1 MESRYDEA
9 MRKVIGLAFI
19 LGPVML
25 FIAALVFAAGIGT
38 NPNDLDSYVE
48 GAIGFIAMPLFA
60 PIWVTLAAVIGRR
73 YLKFGIGLTIFGFM
87 SAATGAVPMANRM
100 MQKGLT
106 DRGVDF
112 DVWELMEEPWMI
124 LIVIPTAPM
133 FPLVGAL
140 IGFGL
145 LKMQAVERWV
155 GIALIVAWP
164 LFWAAQAGGVAVAVT
179 WTLTTLLYAVA
190 LVPIG
195 WRIFS
200 TGEIQAS
207 LRPSEERNPAL
218 ATR

>member
-1 MESRYDEA
+1 MDTRFDET
-9 MRKVIGLAFI
+9 MKKVVGLAFI
-19 LGPVML
+19 LGPVLL
-25 FIAALVFAAGIGT
+25 FISALVFAAGIGT

-60 PIWVTLAAVIGRR
+60 PIWITLAALIGRT

-112 DVWELMEEPWMI
+112 DIWDLMEDPWMMLVI
-124 LIVIPTAPM
+124 LPTAPM

-140 IGFGL
+140 IGIGL
-145 LKMQAVERWV
+145 LRIGAFDRWIS
-155 GIALIVAWP
+155 IALIVAWP

-179 WTLTTLLYAVA
+179 WTLTTFLYLIA
-190 LVPIG
+190 LAPLG
-195 WRIFS
+195 WRIVT
-200 TGEIQAS
+200 TGELQ
-207 LRPSEERNPAL
+207 PSPGAAEGVAPAT
-218 ATR
+218 AGS